1 MKSSADRVAQFVDD
15 LLHRRRPRRFKASPE
30 EAEAMG
36 AAAGLAA
43 ARVGADLP
51 DKAALDR
58 IHKRLSETL
67 NEGPALERRFSRRDW
82 LRTAGTAAAAVV
94 VGVALD
100 KVVTNQEQSAGPGG
114 PGTTPGTATLLPDGG
129 SWRPVAALS
138 ALPVGHALPVSTAAV
153 DAVLIN
159 DGGNISAVSGI
170 CTHLGCKL
178 QPDDANRKLNCPCHQ
193 TAFSWSGKVLYYRL
207 KAAPANLPLIQSR
220 VNNGAIE
227 LYVV

>member
-1 MKSSADRVAQFVDD
+1 MNSPADRVAQFVDD
-15 LLHRRRPRRFKASPE
+15 LLHRRRPRRFNASPE
-30 EAEAMG
+30 EVEAMT

-58 IHKRLSETL
+58 IHRKLSETL
-67 NEGPALERRFSRRDW
+67 NESPALERRFSRRDW

-100 KVVTNQEQSAGPGG
+100 KVVTNQQQSGG
-114 PGTTPGTATLLPDGG
+114 PGATPGTATLLPDGG

-138 ALPVGHALPVSTAAV
+138 AVPVGHALPVSTANL
-153 DAVLIN
+153 DAIIIN
-159 DGGNISAVSGI
+159 DGGNISAVSGV

-193 TAFSWSGKVLYYRL
+193 TAFSWTGKLLYYRL

-227 LYVV
+227 LFVV